1 VSILLLAVVILILS
15 LLGGLAPRV
24 FADRLSSSQLEMVTG
39 LASGLLL
46 ASAILVVIPE
56 GFHTA
61 AASAGDDTF
70 VFEPAVLGLAI
81 LAGFVAMLLLEG
93 FGVGHA
99 VHEEHHDHASG
110 HGHGHVHHPT
120 STSVLALGLSVH
132 AVADGIAIGSAAVA
146 GDAAFS
152 ILVAFAVLLHRVPA
166 AFSLGLFT
174 LHETEDSPAAL
185 RGLLAF
191 SIATPL
197 TMLVSYLALDGADE
211 RLVAVALLFSAGT
224 FVYVATVDT
233 LPAIH
238 NPETGRTSVRNVL
251 IGVGL
256 FTILLFGAD
265 WIGLLDHAH

>member
-1 VSILLLAVVILILS
+1 MSIVLLAVVILILS
-15 LLGGLAPRV
+15 LLGGLAPRA
-24 FADRLSSSQLEMVTG
+24 FADRLSGSQLEMLTG

-46 ASAILVVIPE
+46 ASAVLVVIPE

-61 AASAGDDTF
+61 AAAAVDDTF
-70 VFEPAVLGLAI
+70 VFEPAVLGLAV

-99 VHEEHHDHASG
+99 VHEEHHDHATG

-120 STSVLALGLSVH
+120 STSVLALGLTAH

-152 ILVAFAVLLHRVPA
+152 ILVGIAVLIHRVPA

-174 LHETEDSPAAL
+174 LHEIEDSPAAF

-191 SIATPL
+191 SLATPL
-197 TMLVSYLALDGADE
+197 TILTSYLVLDEADE
-211 RLVAVALLFSAGT
+211 RAVALALLFSAGT

-238 NPETGRTSVRNVL
+238 NPDTGRASVRNVL

-256 FTILLFGAD
+256 FTIFLFGAD
-265 WIGLLDHAH
+265 WAGLLDHAH